1 MDRKSYTYLWAALL
15 LVLLGACAN
24 MAQGPTGGKADV
36 IAPTCLGSTPKNGAL
51 NVKDKRV
58 EIVFDEFLQLNDP
71 TKNLVV
77 SPPQKVNPSAKAVG
91 KKIVVELRD
100 SLLPN
105 ETYTFDFGNSIGDY
119 TENNSVSNF
128 QYSFSTGDHLDSLTI
143 SGVVLN
149 AEDLSP
155 VEGVMVGIYSDEA
168 DSSFS
173 TKPFER
179 VGRTA
184 ADGKFVIRGV
194 ASKQYRV
201 FALEDLNNNFFFD
214 QAMEGVAPQE
224 SPIAIPSLVTEQK
237 IDTIYGDSMKID
249 TIITREIRKY
259 APNDIVLRL
268 YHEKINYQEFKKI
281 ERGSRN
287 KFVLTFEK
295 MESSL
300 PSISLVDTVA
310 NDWYLVEA
318 NKMADTITYWITD
331 SSLYKRD
338 TISLS
343 VSYLKTDSMGVLTP
357 RTDTIMAELTPSFLK
372 KEAKDI
378 QQMEAKRKKAE
389 KRSAKLH
396 RTNILKFEDFATVEI
411 DNLPCLVWENPLSS
425 FDEKK
430 VHLYRT
436 SDSTR
441 SPLPFSIEKDTARGI
456 CRRYFLKSPEFH
468 PDSSFT
474 VSVDSACAYDF
485 YGNHNDSL
493 GAQFKILGENLYSKL
508 TLSLENVTG
517 PAFVELL
524 NQKSGVVRTC
534 PVKGNTFVLDHLK
547 PGTYFLRMVFDANG
561 NGVWDTGKYREGIFP
576 EQVAFFPKGVK
587 LRANWEVSE
596 DWDVTA
602 KSILEQRPSG
612 LNSKKKTDNK
622 KR

>member
-119 TENNSVSNF
+119 TENNPVSNF
-128 QYSFSTGDHLDSLTI
+128 QYSFSTGDRLDSLTI

-184 ADGKFVIRGV
+184 ADGRFVIRGV
-194 ASKQYRV
+194 TSKQYRV

-214 QAMEGVAPQE
+214 QAMEGVAIQE
-224 SPIAIPSLVTEQK
+224 MPIGIPSLEIEHK
-237 IDTIYGDSMKID
+237 IDTVYGDSMKID
-249 TIITREIRKY
+249 TVITREIRKY
-259 APNDIVLRL
+259 TPSDVLLRFF
-268 YHEKINYQEFKKI
+268 HEKINLQEFKKI
-281 ERGSRN
+281 NRSSRN
-287 KFVLTFEK
+287 QILLSFEK
-295 MESSL
+295 MEPSL
-300 PSISLVDTVA
+300 PTLSLVDTLA
-310 NDWYLVEA
+310 NDWYQVEA
-318 NKMADTITYWITD
+318 NEMADTITFWITD
-331 SSLYKRD
+331 SMVYNKDSITLSL
-338 TISLS
+338 
-343 VSYLKTDSMGVLTP
+343 SYLKTDSLGVLVP
-357 RTDTIMAELTPSFLK
+357 CTDTLHADLSPSFLK
-372 KEAKDI
+372 KEAKDA
-378 QQMEAKRKKAE
+378 QLEASKRKKAE
-389 KRSAKLH
+389 RRSVKLR
-396 RTNILKFEDFATVEI
+396 RTNLLEFEKLSSVEI
-411 DNLPCLVWENPLSS
+411 DQYPSLVWTNPLSS
-425 FDEKK
+425 FDETK
-430 VHLYRT
+430 VHLYKVGDSLRT
-436 SDSTR
+436 Q
-441 SPLPFSIEKDTARGI
+441 LPFTIVKDTAREN
-456 CRRYFLKSPEFH
+456 CRRYFLKSTELQQ
-468 PDSSFT
+468 DSSYV
-474 VSVDSACAYDF
+474 VSVDSACAFDY

-493 GAQFKILGENLYSKL
+493 ASQFKIMGESLYSKL
-508 TLSLENVTG
+508 TVSLSNVQGNAFIDLINSKGNVCRSYPVTG
-517 PAFVELL
+517 KDIVFK
-524 NQKSGVVRTC
+524 NI
-534 PVKGNTFVLDHLK
+534 K
-547 PGTYFLRMVFDANG
+547 PGTYFLRIVADDNN
-561 NGVWDTGKYREGIFP
+561 NGVWDTGKFRDGVFP
-576 EQVAFFPKGVK
+576 EKVSFFPKAIK

-602 KSILEQRPSG
+602 TPLGEQRPSG
-612 LNSKKKTDNK
+612 LAVKGKKDNK
-622 KR
+622 K